1 MVHRSQNENG
11 YSSDTLLLMTKDI
24 STWQNTF
31 KVTITILE
39 SSRNTTR
46 QVWFCAMEHYSQFKV
61 HCFAHN
67 TSKKFLINV
76 HITECSLPL
85 KSKSFRQVSHRPL
98 SGQELQC
105 HWILRNLLDET
116 ATIIKRQ
123 LYMPAADTFSCGRAN
138 GGTQCLM
145 TALTRVTAVPIVKPR
160 LCWLCWKV

>member
-1 MVHRSQNENG
+1 M
-11 YSSDTLLLMTKDI
+11 LMTKDI

-31 KVTITILE
+31 KVTITFLE
-39 SSRNTTR
+39 SSRNTTW

-61 HCFAHN
+61 HYFAHN
-67 TSKKFLINV
+67 TSTTFLINV
-76 HITECSLPL
+76 HNTECSFHL
-85 KSKSFRQVSHRPL
+85 KSKCFRQVSHRPL

-123 LYMPAADTFSCGRAN
+123 LYIPVAGTLSCGRVT
-138 GGTQCLM
+138 GGTQSLM
-145 TALTRVTAVPIVKPR
+145 TALTRVIAVPTVKPR